1 MSLRRRGFTLVEL
14 LVVIGIVAILISLL
28 LPAVHSARQAARSV
42 QCKNNLKQ
50 LGIATQNFHAKHTR
64 LPTYF
69 GNFPANTPTRIYGS
83 WLVHL
88 LPHLEQQNIYD
99 KAAKGPQKLVG
110 GTKTLVAPASP
121 DYKAGYWQNNGGY
134 WQVVSTSQVSTLTK
148 HVGHTYGGVTT
159 QQEKVWVGPAN
170 TWVPQVGTAAKY
182 LTTGGYYQIEAMSDV
197 PLAVLQCRDDPSTVG
212 ANSKIVWRNNAA
224 WTLTNYQAN
233 IHAFAVM
240 TGAKK
245 NVAAWDS
252 PGSMVYHRDGAS
264 HTILYAEGMRLC
276 DGAYRFAFWSDYQK
290 AHSHAF
296 GINWRKQINT
306 YMFQSRAVDGTC
318 NNWRLQ
324 GHHGGMLNVAMA
336 DGSVHTL
343 SREISRKETTDPDV
357 EGTQMGVDAV
367 MGKTNGVWDQLLLPA
382 DGSAPTI

>member
-1 MSLRRRGFTLVEL
+1 MSLRRSGFTLVEL
-14 LVVIGIVAILISLL
+14 LVVIGIIGVLISLL
-28 LPAVHSARQAARSV
+28 LPAVNSARGAARSA
-42 QCKNNLKQ
+42 QCRNNLRQ
-50 LGIATQNFHAKHTR
+50 LGIATQAFHAKHDR

-69 GNFPANTPTRIYGS
+69 GNFPPATATRIYGS

-88 LPHLEQQNIYD
+88 LPHLEQQPVYD

-110 GTKTLVAPASP
+110 GTKTLIAPASP
-121 DYKAGYWQNNGGY
+121 DYKAGYYKSNGGY
-134 WQVVSTSQVSTLTK
+134 YQVVSTTQTNNITK

-159 QQEKVWVGPAN
+159 TTEKVWVGPAD

-182 LTTGGYYQIEAMSDV
+182 ATNGGFYQIEAMSDL
-197 PLAVLQCRDDPSTVG
+197 PLSVLQCRDDPSSLS
-212 ANSKIVWRNNAA
+212 ASSKVVWRNNAA

-233 IHAFAVM
+233 LHAFSMM

-245 NVAAWDS
+245 TTPVWDIPAS
-252 PGSMVYHRDGAS
+252 LALLRDGTS
-264 HTILYAEGMRLC
+264 KTILFGEGMRQC

-296 GINWRKQINT
+296 GINWRKQMNT
-306 YMFQSRAVDGTC
+306 YMFQSRAGDSTC

-324 GHHGGMLNVAMA
+324 GHHGGKLNVAMA
-336 DGSVHTL
+336 DGSVHSL
-343 SREISRKETTDPDV
+343 SREISRKETTDPDTD
-357 EGTQMGVDAV
+357 GTLMGVDAV

-382 DGSAPTI
+382 DGASPVF

>member
-1 MSLRRRGFTLVEL
+1 MLRTRGGFTLVEL
-14 LVVIGIVAILISLL
+14 LVVIGIIGVLVSLL
-28 LPAVHSARQAARSV
+28 LPAVHSTREAARSV
-42 QCKNNLKQ
+42 ECKNNLKQ
-50 LGIATQNFHAKHTR
+50 LALATQHFQSQHNS

-69 GNFPANTPTRIYGS
+69 GNFPPATPTRLHGS

-88 LPHLEQQNIYD
+88 LPHLEQQNVYD
-99 KAAKGPQKLVG
+99 KAAAGPQKLVG
-110 GTKTLVAPASP
+110 GTKELVSAASP

-134 WQVVSTSQVSTLTK
+134 WQVVSSTQVSNVTK

-159 QQEKVWVGPAN
+159 TQEKEWVGPPN

-182 LTTGGYYQIEAMSDV
+182 TTTGGYYQIEAMSDL
-197 PLAVLQCRDDPSTVG
+197 PLSVLQCRADPSTVG
-212 ANSKIVWRNNAA
+212 PSTKVVWRNNAA

-233 IHAFAVM
+233 LHAFSVM
-240 TGAKK
+240 TGKK
-245 NVAAWDS
+245 LNMPVWNI
-252 PGSMVYHRDGAS
+252 PGSMVRLRDGAS
-264 HTILYAEGMRLC
+264 HTILYGEGMRLC

-296 GINWRKQINT
+296 GINWRKEVNT

-324 GHHGGMLNVAMA
+324 GHHRGMLNVAMA

-343 SREISRKETTDPDV
+343 TRGISRKEITDPDV
-357 EGTQMGVDAV
+357 EGTLMGVDAV
-367 MGKTNGVWDQLLLPA
+367 MGKVNGVWDQLLLPA
-382 DGSAPTI
+382 DGSAPKF